1 VLRISDQANNKTIV
15 VSLFFMVW
23 SFFFGTD
30 CKNVKHENHKC
41 KTFSLYNV
49 LSSNIEN

>member
-1 VLRISDQANNKTIV
+1 VLRISDQANNTIV

-30 CKNVKHENHKC
+30 CENVKHENHKC

-49 LSSNIEN
+49 LSNIEN